1 MFRDESFK
9 ISWFPG
15 HMAKSLKKIQQ
26 VEKFV
31 DFWFEVVD
39 ARAPFSSRGQ
49 IFDNITKSK
58 PRVVVLKKSDLA
70 DDSITNSWITYFKSK
85 NILSFKSDK
94 THKIYQDVLKILNNL
109 NIKKKFQ
116 RKFRAA
122 VIGVPNVGK
131 SCFINN
137 LVGKKKLK
145 VENRAGVTRD
155 LNWISCGILEIC
167 DTPGI
172 LTPKIDSESAK
183 KISYLGLIKSEI
195 LDFEE
200 LALNLIKDLEYND
213 PPEVVLSNFA
223 SSNGCKSSGGN
234 LDLDR
239 ASRIFIKKFQSGQL
253 GKISL
258 ETPQN
263 LGNFLL

>member
-1 MFRDESFK
+1 MVRNESLK
-9 ISWFPG
+9 INWFPG

-26 VEKFV
+26 IEKFV

-49 IFDNITKSK
+49 IFDNIIKAK
-58 PRVVVLKKSDLA
+58 PRVVVLQKSDLA
-70 DDSITNSWITYFKSK
+70 SDSVTNSWIAYFKSK
-85 NILSFKSDK
+85 DILSFKSSR
-94 THKIYQDVLKILNNL
+94 THKVYQNVLKILNNL
-109 NIKKKFQ
+109 KIKKKFNQ
-116 RKFRAA
+116 KIRAA

-137 LVGKKKLK
+137 LIGRKKLK

-155 LNWISCGILEIC
+155 LNWISCGILEMC

-172 LTPKIDSESAK
+172 LAPKIDSESAK

-200 LALNLIKDLEYND
+200 LALNLIKDLGYKD

-223 SSNGCKSSGGN
+223 SSNGCKSLGGN
-234 LDLDR
+234 LDFEK
-239 ASRIFIKKFQSGQL
+239 ASRIFIKRFQSGKL

-263 LGNFLL
+263 LSNFLL

>member
-1 MFRDESFK
+1 
-9 ISWFPG
+9 
-15 HMAKSLKKIQQ
+15 MAKSLKKIQQ
-26 VEKFV
+26 IEKFV

-39 ARAPFSSRGQ
+39 ARAPVSSRGQ

-58 PRVVVLKKSDLA
+58 PRVVVLQKSDLA

-85 NILSFKSDK
+85 GILSFKSDK
-94 THKIYQDVLKILNNL
+94 AHRIYQDVLKILNNL
-109 NIKKKFQ
+109 NIKKKFK
-116 RKFRAA
+116 RKFRTT

-137 LVGKKKLK
+137 LIGKKKFK
-145 VENRAGVTRD
+145 VENRVGVTRD

-172 LTPKIDSESAK
+172 LAPKIDSESAK

-200 LALNLIKDLEYND
+200 LALNLIKDLGYKD

-223 SSNGCKSSGGN
+223 SSNGCKSLGGN
-234 LDLDR
+234 LDFEK
-239 ASRIFIKKFQSGQL
+239 ASRIFIKRFQSGKL

>member
-26 VEKFV
+26 IEKFV

-39 ARAPFSSRGQ
+39 ARAPFSSRGH

-58 PRVVVLKKSDLA
+58 PRVVVLQKSDLA
-70 DDSITNSWITYFKSK
+70 NDSITNSWITYFKSK

-94 THKIYQDVLKILNNL
+94 THRIYQDILKILNDL

-145 VENRAGVTRD
+145 VENRAGVTRN

-172 LTPKIDSESAK
+172 LAPKIDSESAK

-200 LALNLIKDLEYND
+200 LALDLIKDLEYND
-213 PPEVVLSNFA
+213 PPKVVLSNFA

-258 ETPQN
+258 ETP
-263 LGNFLL
+263 